1 MVKTM
6 YLCDWTWRQGVVPA
20 ATIEREG
27 FGAVWLK
34 AGGAT
39 TGDPENGKRERFV
52 DPTFFEGARA
62 LSTTAVLT
70 GAYWY
75 LTPGRL
81 ATQAGL
87 FYDILL
93 EATRSKRHALR
104 YIAPKL
110 DVEEAGLTHE
120 DTAEFVG
127 CWDNVSARYPLVIY
141 TNRTLWNK
149 TLPVEVRDAP
159 GDRSGIALSPYLE
172 EAHWVSESVRTD
184 PKTPYAS
191 LQAKAINPE
200 WWRLPYG
207 DGTAKRFGYGG
218 WASAKVLQFTNNAL
232 IAGKRQMA
240 SVFQGS
246 QADFAT
252 TFMRV

>member
-1 MVKTM
+1 MGKPM
-6 YLCDWTWRQGVVPA
+6 WICDWTWRQGVVPA
-20 ATIEREG
+20 ERIAREG

-39 TGDPENGKRERFV
+39 VGDPENGKRERFV

-62 LSTTAVLT
+62 LEQTSALT
-70 GAYWY
+70 GAYWW

-93 EATRSKRHALR
+93 EATRSKRYALR

-110 DVEEAGLTHE
+110 DVEEVGLSYE
-120 DTAEFVG
+120 DVAEFVAN
-127 CWDNVSARYPLVIY
+127 WANVSARYPLVIY

-149 TLPVEVRDAP
+149 ILPVEVRDAP
-159 GDRSGIALSPYLE
+159 GDRSGVSLSPYLE
-172 EAHWVSESVRTD
+172 EARWVSETVRTD
-184 PKTPYAS
+184 PKRPYAS
-191 LQAKAINPE
+191 QQYRGVTE
-200 WWRLPYG
+200 DWWRLPYG
-207 DGTAKRFGYGG
+207 DGTSKRYGYGG
-218 WASAKVLQFTNNAL
+218 WTRPKAIQFTNNAL

-240 SVFQGS
+240 SAFEGT
-246 QADFAT
+246 QADFAAM
-252 TFMRV
+252 FMRS